1 MKGIVANHRTKCLI
15 SKEEIQ
21 KKVRELAERISE
33 DYNGKDLIC
42 VGILNGAYMFYTDLT
57 RNLDID
63 IQSYFLR
70 FSSYTNNVRENKV
83 AVILDVGFDPKGKH
97 ILIIEDVIDT
107 GNTFYQSDI
116 VNRLKKMGAESVKVA
131 TLISKPLKREKE
143 VQIDYVGF
151 EIGDDFIYGYG
162 LDIDDKGRNTEEIR
176 CIID

>member
-1 MKGIVANHRTKCLI
+1 MKGIVADRRTKCLI

-33 DYNGKDLIC
+33 DYKGKDLIC
-42 VGILNGAYMFYTDLT
+42 VGVLNGAYMFYTDLT
-57 RNLDID
+57 RNMDID
-63 IQSYFLR
+63 IQNYFLR

-83 AVILDVGFDPKGKH
+83 TVILDVGFDPKGKH

-131 TLISKPLKREKE
+131 TLISKPAKREKE